1 MVKNINKI
9 YFDKNVYDT
18 TQTEDFKFLGKK
30 PVVLDFHAKLCGPCK
45 ILSPILEEL
54 DKEYDGKIDIYKL
67 DIEEELEVSQMFNVM
82 SVPTLVFIPTD
93 GKPSIQAGAPNKDIL
108 KETVEQVADLY
119 DKGLIDHR
127 QARQWVEMHAGNMNG
142 LIKKAASLAV
152 LPEGKKAELEKAN
165 TLYACVLLKL
175 LNT

>member
-1 MVKNINKI
+1 MIKNINKI

-18 TQTEDFKFLGKK
+18 TQKDSDNIKFLGKK
-30 PVVLDFHAKLCGPCK
+30 PVLLDFHAKWCGPCK

-108 KETVEQVADLY
+108 KE
-119 DKGLIDHR
+119 LIDD
-127 QARQWVEMHAGNMNG
+127 
-142 LIKKAASLAV
+142 
-152 LPEGKKAELEKAN
+152 
-165 TLYACVLLKL
+165 KL
-175 LNT
+175 LGEGSKVKDCDKCPGHDEKEDPVSTFNKIIAKLRSVLG